1 MFANIFLWGPFQVFC
16 IIIRLVVVQ
25 VNNKSISRGI
35 FFIEKFSNFPV
46 KINSAVIIVNMQ
58 VQGFKGSNIKD
69 INLSNLSSGNYM
81 LKLQTAGEVST
92 MPLVKAN

>member
-1 MFANIFLWGPFQVFC
+1 VYPNPIKSVANLSFDLLQPGKVSITITDATGK
-16 IIIRLVVVQ
+16 LV
-25 VNNKSISRGI
+25 K
-35 FFIEKFSNFPV
+35 
-46 KINSAVIIVNMQ
+46 NMQ

-81 LKLQTAGEVST
+81 LKLQTGGEVST